1 MAENNY
7 GLSKKTNVAIAAIAG
22 LSVVRDVTLA
32 IGAVVII
39 AVVAITYQ
47 FIIDKAK
54 VTKI

>member
-7 GLSKKTNVAIAAIAG
+7 GLSKKTNVAIAAIGG
-22 LSVVRDVTLA
+22 LAVIKDVPLA

-47 FIIDKAK
+47 FIIDRGK
-54 VTKI
+54 VEK